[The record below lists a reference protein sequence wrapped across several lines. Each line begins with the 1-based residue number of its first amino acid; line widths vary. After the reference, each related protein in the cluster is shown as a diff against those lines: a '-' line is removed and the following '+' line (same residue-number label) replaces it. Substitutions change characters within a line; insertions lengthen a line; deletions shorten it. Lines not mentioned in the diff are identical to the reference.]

1 MTVERTIELA
11 FNTSLGKTQTV
22 RVTGAKAAATAEEIS
37 AVMDTLVAKD
47 VFAGNNGALSGKKS
61 ARLVT
66 RQTDDFAI
74 S

>member
-1 MTVERTIELA
+1 MAIERTIELG
-11 FNTSLGKTQTV
+11 FITNLNKTHTI
-22 RVTGAKAAATAEEIS
+22 RIAGAKETATSQEVS

-47 VFAGNNGALSGKKS
+47 VFVGTNGTINSKKS

-66 RQTDDFAI
+66 RQVDEFDI